1 MPPLNEQ
8 VVTHLAALSERGL
21 SANSRNGLI
30 IGLVGAVLLA
40 IMICYAKKWCQVN
53 IKTIQRYHCLLLE
66 AVQILK

>member
-40 IMICYAKKWCQVN
+40 IMICYAKKWC
-53 IKTIQRYHCLLLE
+53 
-66 AVQILK
+66 